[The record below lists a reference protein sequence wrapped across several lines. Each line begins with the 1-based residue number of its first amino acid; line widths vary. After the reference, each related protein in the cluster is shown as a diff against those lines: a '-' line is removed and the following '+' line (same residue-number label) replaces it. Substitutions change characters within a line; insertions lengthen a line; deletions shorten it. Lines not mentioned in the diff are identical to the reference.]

1 MNIVLIDK
9 HPILRTGLAFFL
21 KDHFNEATILES
33 DSVTTFHESYRDQK
47 PDLIILGIS
56 QDSTG
61 NNLSF
66 INIVKKKYPKASIVL
81 YDEKPG
87 TSMVFHYLKAG
98 IKGYLS
104 KQNNL
109 TELIDCISDVL
120 KGRRYICNEVL
131 EIILNG
137 NFVEK
142 NTSMDENMSLTS
154 REYEIA
160 QYLSQGMKTSLI
172 AQTLGR
178 KMSTIST
185 IKTNIF
191 KKLDVDNILKLR
203 EVLLPNTSL
212 SSR

>member
-1 MNIVLIDK
+1 MTIALIDK
-9 HPILRTGLAFFL
+9 HPILRTGLVFFL

-33 DSVTTFHESYRDQK
+33 DSITTFNESYKDQK
-47 PDLIILGIS
+47 PELIILGIS
-56 QDSTG
+56 QDSSA

-66 INIVKKKYPKASIVL
+66 INLVKKKYPKSSIVL

-98 IKGYLS
+98 VKGYLS

-109 TELIDCISDVL
+109 TELIDCITDVL
-120 KGRRYICNEVL
+120 KGKRYICNDVL
-131 EIILNG
+131 EIILDG

-142 NTSMDENMSLTS
+142 NVTPEDNNPLTS

-203 EVLLPNTSL
+203 EVMLPSMTAVRS
-212 SSR
+212 

>member
-1 MNIVLIDK
+1 MTIALIDK
-9 HPILRTGLAFFL
+9 HPILRTGLVFFI
-21 KDHFNEATILES
+21 KDHFTEATILES
-33 DSVTTFHESYRDQK
+33 DSIVTFYESYRDQK

-56 QDSTG
+56 QDSNS
-61 NNLSF
+61 NNLNF
-66 INIVKKKYPKASIVL
+66 INLVKKKYPKAAIVL

-87 TSMVFHYLKAG
+87 TSMGFHYLKAG
-98 IKGYLS
+98 VKGYLS

-109 TELIDCISDVL
+109 TELIDCITDVL
-120 KGRRYICNEVL
+120 KGKRYICNDVL
-131 EIILNG
+131 EIILDG

-142 NTSMDENMSLTS
+142 IDSQEENISLTS

-191 KKLDVDNILKLR
+191 KKLEVDNILKLR
-203 EVLLPNTSL
+203 EVLLPK
-212 SSR
+212 SSVSMR